1 MKLHLAFL
9 SAFASLAAAAVA
21 GNSRDIAPPFTE
33 EPGGVEKRDN
43 IESPPSSMWSMQCNN
58 VCERDVNCC
67 LEDKCSGD
75 KRCEGYW
82 SETFPFGYPLHEA
95 VNYSDP
101 ADVEKWSRLSNIR
114 ARPPLRIRSPTPPV
128 GKRGD
133 EKDLSPADSEYYK
146 STGLWFSRACGRSC
160 EGDFGCCISDT
171 CSKDKKCE
179 GFFQE
184 NFPFGYPLRQ
194 KVNWSDSTEV
204 KKWSKLS
211 MDEHLAHS
219 PSASPGKRDD
229 VKDSTFPKNE
239 RSYSAAFGEN

>member
-1 MKLHLAFL
+1 M
-9 SAFASLAAAAVA
+9 
-21 GNSRDIAPPFTE
+21 
-33 EPGGVEKRDN
+33 EKRDN
-43 IESPPSSMWSMQCNN
+43 IESPSSSMWSMQCNN
-58 VCERDVNCC
+58 VCERDVDCC

-101 ADVEKWSRLSNIR
+101 ADVEKWSRLSNSMFSFIVLYVNPTNLVYSFR

-128 GKRGD
+128 GKRDDG
-133 EKDLSPADSEYYK
+133 KDLSPADSEYYK

-211 MDEHLAHS
+211 M
-219 PSASPGKRDD
+219 GKFCLFSI
-229 VKDSTFPKNE
+229 STPLIFYN
-239 RSYSAAFGEN
+239 